1 MAVIV
6 MLLTVSVEKR
16 RILRIPWAV
25 RVTNNDWLEK
35 IIKSRTLHIP
45 ENLKVA
51 GIALTI

>member
-1 MAVIV
+1 MAVVV
-6 MLLTVSVEKR
+6 MLLTVSVER
-16 RILRIPWAV
+16 RIVRIPWAV